1 MPANFEV
8 GDLLQMKP
16 ASLAFRSLP
25 ADASLVMVAKRLP
38 CSPRLF
44 YGIVCGTGE
53 KHLFSYDSFFL
64 LSKADGEKNF

>member
-1 MPANFEV
+1 MPASFEV

-16 ASLAFRSLP
+16 ASQAFRGMP
-25 ADASLVMVAKRLP
+25 ARASLVMVADKIEN
-38 CSPRLF
+38 SSTFF